1 MEIFTLFCANLT
13 ILLVL
18 SASFLVLAR
27 KFPDQAWWPTW
38 SLANFALA
46 LSLCFFALESHL
58 PQMAVFV
65 VPNLLLL
72 LGFGLHWQAA
82 RRFAGLDAP
91 AARLWLP
98 VGLLAA
104 VNVPAL
110 VFESYSLVY
119 ITTNLLVMVLAG
131 TTALAYAGRGFGG
144 LVSRYGMV
152 LGFVLMAAEGAI
164 RAAHGLALGDA
175 MGAGLT
181 GDIVLTIHLLV
192 SLVFV
197 TLSGA
202 FALGM
207 SFERIAREQQ
217 DIASRDPLTGIYNR
231 REFDRRLDA
240 LLQARSGTAFAVLQL
255 DLDFFKQINDR
266 YGHVSGD
273 EALVAVTDLIRKNV
287 REGDCFARLGGEE
300 FGLLLPDIDRSCA
313 LGIAERIRRLVE
325 TMKLDFVNDGFRLT
339 VSAGLYH
346 GTRADLDRR
355 SMMHAVDQGLYRS
368 KNNGRNQVSLAEA
381 A

>member
-18 SASFLVLAR
+18 SVSFFVLAR
-27 KFPDQAWWPTW
+27 KFPDQAWWQTW
-38 SLANFALA
+38 SLANLALA
-46 LSLCFFALESHL
+46 LSLGFFALETHL
-58 PQMAVFV
+58 PLMTVFV

-82 RRFAGLDAP
+82 RRFAGIDAT
-91 AARLWLP
+91 ASRLWVP

-110 VFESYSLVY
+110 VTGNYSLVY
-119 ITTNLLVMVLAG
+119 IATNLIVAVLAG
-131 TTALAYAGRGFGG
+131 TTALAYAGKGFGG

-152 LGFVLMAAEGAI
+152 LGFALMAAEGAI
-164 RAAHGLALGDA
+164 RAAHGLLLGNA

-181 GDIVLTIHLLV
+181 DDMVLITHLLV

-202 FALGM
+202 FALGI
-207 SFERIAREQQ
+207 SFERAAREQQ

-240 LLQARSGTAFAVLQL
+240 LLQARSGAAFAVLQL

-273 EALVAVTDLIRKNV
+273 EALVAVAELIRNNV

-300 FGLLLPDIDRSCA
+300 FGLLLPDIDRNCA
-313 LGIAERIRRLVE
+313 LAIAERIRRLVE
-325 TMKLDFVNDGFRLT
+325 TMKLDFTNDDLRLT

-346 GTRADLDRR
+346 GTGGDLNSR
-355 SMMHAVDQGLYRS
+355 SMMRIVDQGLYRS

>member
-1 MEIFTLFCANLT
+1 MEIFTLFGANLT
-13 ILLVL
+13 ILMVL

-27 KFPDQAWWPTW
+27 KFPDQTWWRAW

-46 LSLCFFALESHL
+46 LSLCFFALEPHL
-58 PQMAVFV
+58 PKMTVFV

-72 LGFGLHWQAA
+72 LGFGLHLQAA
-82 RRFAGLDAP
+82 RRFAGIDVHASW
-91 AARLWLP
+91 LWLP
-98 VGLLAA
+98 VAVLTA

-110 VFESYSLVY
+110 VIDNYSLVY
-119 ITTNLLVMVLAG
+119 IATNLLVLVLAAK
-131 TTALAYAGRGFGG
+131 TALAYAGKGLGG

-152 LGFVLMAAEGAI
+152 LGFVLMAAEGAV
-164 RAAHGLALGDA
+164 RAAHGVALGDA

-181 GDIVLTIHLLV
+181 NDIVLTTHLVV

-202 FALGM
+202 FALGIT
-207 SFERIAREQQ
+207 FERTAREQR
-217 DIASRDPLTGIYNR
+217 DIASRDPLTGLYNR

-240 LLQARSGTAFAVLQL
+240 MLQARSGAAFAVLQL

-273 EALVAVTDLIRKNV
+273 EALVAVADLIRNSV

-300 FGLLLPDIDRSCA
+300 FGLLLPDVDRNCA

-325 TMKLDFVNDGFRLT
+325 TMTFDFASDGFRLT

-346 GTRADLDRR
+346 GTGGDLDSRG
-355 SMMHAVDQGLYRS
+355 MMQAVDRSLYRS